1 MEPKTNSSESC
12 QSLNHANEAQQ
23 AVNQQDLLKSIL
35 KQGQTARSQSENLQ
49 NILSDLQVLR
59 CDRIQQQLES
69 NLRLSEQQDK

>member
-23 AVNQQDLLKSIL
+23 TANQQDLLKSIL

-59 CDRIQQQLES
+59 SDRIQ
-69 NLRLSEQQDK
+69 